1 MIWAVAL
8 MAVMAVFALVLD
20 GVEITIEELEGEED
34 GNNQN

>member
-8 MAVMAVFALVLD
+8 MAVIGVFALVLD
-20 GVEITIEELEGEED
+20 GVEITVEELEGEED

>member
-8 MAVMAVFALVLD
+8 MAVIAVFALVLD
-20 GVEITIEELEGEED
+20 GVEIEIEELEGEED

>member
-8 MAVMAVFALVLD
+8 MAVIAVFALVLD